1 MTSSLTALGIAEI
14 RHGLQAKRFSCTE
27 LVQAYLNEVAAKDVE
42 LGSFL
47 HVDVDGAKTSAKAID
62 ARLDTGQELPALG
75 GVVVAVKDNIAV
87 RGLPAT
93 AASKM
98 LEGYIPPYDATVV
111 TRLRQAG
118 AVIMGKT
125 NLDEFAM
132 GASTE
137 QSAYHPTKNPRDLS
151 RVTGGSSGGS
161 AAAVAA
167 NFCTIALGSDTGG
180 SIRQPAA
187 FCGLVGLRPTYGSV
201 SRHGLIALASSM
213 DVIGPLARTVADA
226 RALLYVIAGHDPAD
240 ATSLPASGVSAGGQQ
255 LSLKGLRIGIPQEYL
270 DGSLTDEVRQAFN
283 RAREALER
291 GGAVLKDMSL
301 PMTRYAVPTY
311 YVITPAEAFSNL
323 ARYDGIRFGPGHDSA
338 LGHGVASAHLRGQ
351 RFGLEPKRRILLG
364 TFTLSSGYADRYY
377 HTAQR
382 VRTLIRQDF
391 ANALAD
397 LDLLLTPTTPSP
409 AFPLGSLTD
418 PLSMYQQDVFLAAVS
433 LAGLPAVSLPVPTG
447 AALPVGVQ
455 LIGRQSD
462 DARLLDAAEAITSAL
477 AKDRVW

>member
-1 MTSSLTALGIAEI
+1 MPSSLTALGVAEI
-14 RHGLQAKRFSCTE
+14 RDGLQTKRFSCAE
-27 LVQAYLNEVAAKDVE
+27 LVSSYLDQLKAKDDE

-47 HVDVDGAKTSAKAID
+47 QVDADGATASAAAID
-62 ARLDTGQELPALG
+62 ARLAAGQELPALG
-75 GVVVAVKDNIAV
+75 GAVVAVKDNIVV

-98 LEGYIPPYDATVV
+98 LEGYVPPYDATVV
-111 TRLRQAG
+111 TRLRKAG
-118 AVIMGKT
+118 AVILGKT

-137 QSAYHPTKNPRDLS
+137 QSAFHPTKNPRDPA

-167 NFCTIALGSDTGG
+167 NFCTVALGSDTGG

-187 FCGLVGLRPTYGSV
+187 FCGIVGLRPTYGRV

-213 DVIGPLARTVADA
+213 DVIGPLARSVADA
-226 RALLYVIAGHDPAD
+226 RALLHVISGHDPAD
-240 ATSLPASGVSAGGQQ
+240 ATSLPESGVPANGKRVP
-255 LSLKGLRIGIPQEYL
+255 LKGLRIGLPKEYL
-270 DGSLTDEVRQAFN
+270 EGSLTDEVRQGFD

-291 GGAVLKDMSL
+291 GGVLLKEISL

-338 LGHGVASAHLRGQ
+338 LGHGIASRRLRGQ
-351 RFGLEPKRRILLG
+351 RFGLEPKRRIMLG

-391 ANALAD
+391 ANALAE

-409 AFPLGSLTD
+409 AFPLGSVSD
-418 PLSMYQQDVFLAAVS
+418 PLAMYQQDVFLAAVS
-433 LAGLPAVSLPVPTG
+433 LAGLPAVSLPVPTD
-447 AALPVGVQ
+447 ATLPVGVQ
-455 LIGRQSD
+455 LIGRQSE
-462 DARLLDAAEAITSAL
+462 DARLLDAAEAISRAL
-477 AKDRVW
+477 A